1 MYHKGFVKV
10 ASVTPKLTVGNPKHN
25 VNEML
30 RILEDIHASITVF
43 PELSVTAYT
52 CNDLFYQESLLRNT
66 KKSIA
71 YLLQSNPYSGII
83 VIGAPLEVDG
93 VLYNCA
99 FVIQKDKILGIVPK
113 FYLPNTGEFYEK
125 RWFQSGF
132 NIVENYNELSYLGE
146 TVPFGYLVFKD
157 KDDEVSFGIEV
168 CEDMWAP
175 FSPGNILSLNGARII
190 LNLSASNEVLG
201 KREIRRRAILDHTRR
216 NAGAY
221 VYSSAGVNESTS
233 ETVFSGHNVIAQNS
247 ELLIETENFN
257 QESEVIYGDIDLEKI
272 DFSRRTNASYR
283 DSLNRYRH
291 NFTEVLFD
299 IIETPDYTFEKKFD
313 STPFVPKVNIL
324 EDFEKIA
331 ALQENALIK
340 RIKHVRAKSLVIG
353 ISGGLDSTLA
363 LLIACRCYDNL
374 GWDRKKI
381 LGVTMPGL
389 HTSAH
394 TKKNALDMMHNLGVS
409 VMDIDINNHVKEHFK
424 LIGHDGVTEDIT
436 YENTQA
442 RARTMILMNLANKH
456 KGLVLGTGDLSE
468 MALGWCTYNGD
479 QMSMY
484 GINVGIPKTLVRFMI
499 TNYAIHKFNEAVR
512 ETLLSI
518 VDTPIT
524 PELASN
530 QKTEDTIG
538 KYEINDFI
546 VHRVLRFGDNEDRVA
561 FLLER
566 VFDVNKEVAETYASN
581 FFRRFYSQQFK
592 RQATPDGPKILD
604 ISVSPRGDLRLPSDI
619 DYLK

>member
-1 MYHKGFVKV
+1 MYHNGFVRV
-10 ASVTPKLTVGNPKHN
+10 ASVTPKLKVGNPTYN
-25 VNEML
+25 VSEMI
-30 RILEDIHASITVF
+30 RILADVKSSITVF

-52 CNDLFYQESLLRNT
+52 CNDLFFQESLLRNT
-66 KKSIA
+66 KVAISM
-71 YLLQSNPYSGII
+71 LLEGNKYPGIV

-99 FVIQKDKILGIVPK
+99 FVIQENKILGIVPK

-132 NIVENYNELSYLGE
+132 NIVENYKSIAYLGQD
-146 TVPFGYLVFKD
+146 VPFGYLVFKD
-157 KDDEVSFGIEV
+157 IEDNISFGIEV

-175 FSPGNILSLNGARII
+175 VSPGNILSLNGARII
-190 LNLSASNEVLG
+190 INLSASNEVLG
-201 KREIRRRAILDHTRR
+201 KREIRRRTILEHTRR

-221 VYSSAGVNESTS
+221 IYSSAGVNESTS

-247 ELLIETENFN
+247 ELLVETENFN

-272 DFSRRTNASYR
+272 DFARRTNASYR

-291 NFTEVLFD
+291 EFTEVNFN
-299 IIETPDYTFEKKFD
+299 IKETKDYEFAKKFD
-313 STPFVPKVNIL
+313 STPFVPKVHIL

-363 LLIACRCYDNL
+363 LLIACRVYDNL
-374 GWDRKKI
+374 GLSRKEI

-389 HTSAH
+389 HTSAL
-394 TKKNALDMMHNLGVS
+394 TKKNALDMMENLGVT
-409 VMDIDINNHVKEHFK
+409 VLDIDINHHVKEHFK

-456 KGLVLGTGDLSE
+456 HGLVLGTGDLSE

-499 TNYAIHKFNEAVR
+499 YNYALYKFNMEVR
-512 ETLLSI
+512 DTLLSI

-524 PELASN
+524 PELTSN

-546 VHRVLRFGDNEDRVA
+546 VHRVLRYGDHEDRIKW
-561 FLLER
+561 LLPK
-566 VFDVNKEVAETYASN
+566 VFEITEEESSKYASN